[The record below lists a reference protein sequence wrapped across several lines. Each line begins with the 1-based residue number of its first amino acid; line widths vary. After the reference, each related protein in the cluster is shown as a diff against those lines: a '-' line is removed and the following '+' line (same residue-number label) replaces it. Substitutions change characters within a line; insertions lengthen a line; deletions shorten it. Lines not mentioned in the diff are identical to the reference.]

1 MSKIVIKNVPKLK
14 LGDLLRRRKMT
25 LRQLLD
31 EFGITTYAG
40 LVIRCERMGVASP
53 SEEDFRVAFPNK
65 PVNSPQEGVVVL
77 EPPPVVDEISGREID
92 PEAPVAPVVKVI
104 TDPPE
109 ELCQLLPNDV
119 VINGGPSASL
129 VGDPTGLTQKK
140 LRRKKEATQGE

>member
-1 MSKIVIKNVPKLK
+1 MSKIVVKNMPRLK
-14 LGDLLRRRKMT
+14 LVDLLRRRKMT

-40 LVIRCERMGVASP
+40 LVIRCERMGVAP
-53 SEEDFRVAFPNK
+53 PPEEDFKVAFPDK

-104 TDPPE
+104 TDPS
-109 ELCQLLPNDV
+109 ELGQLLPNDV
-119 VINGGPSASL
+119 VNGGLDAAPP
-129 VGDPTGLTQKK
+129 GEPTEPPQKK
-140 LRRKKEATQGE
+140 PRRKKEATQGE